1 MVDENLI
8 YGINE
13 LKKIGWD
20 NILEL
25 EIVENE
31 DVTDYYAINA
41 ILLDGDKEN
50 ILDGLSYSEVNWYC
64 DKLSGLIDE

>member
-1 MVDENLI
+1 MVDEDLI
-8 YGINE
+8 HGINE

-25 EIVENE
+25 EIVENG
-31 DVTDYYAINA
+31 DVADYYAINA
-41 ILLDGDKEN
+41 VLLNGDKEN
-50 ILDGLSYSEVNWYC
+50 ILDGLSYSEVDWYY